1 MGTSDWSR
9 WGCVSTVPL
18 YLCVALNPFPVSHNV
33 DFYSGESEKI
43 LPMLYKQNIMADVVI
58 LDPPRKGCEKQV
70 LDTIIEMSP
79 ARIVY
84 VSCNPQ
90 TLSRDIK
97 ILESGGYELKTVQ
110 PLDQFPWTTHVECV
124 VLISRV

>member
-1 MGTSDWSR
+1 
-9 WGCVSTVPL
+9 
-18 YLCVALNPFPVSHNV
+18 VSHNV

-43 LPMLYKQNIMADVVI
+43 LPMLYKQNIIADVVI

-79 ARIVY
+79 NKIVY

-90 TLSRDIK
+90 TLARDIK
-97 ILESGGYELKTVQ
+97 ILESGGYNLKAVQ
-110 PLDQFPWTTHVECV
+110 PLDQFPWTTHTESVCK
-124 VLISRV
+124 LIRL